1 MEKAPSGAFSLVE
14 LNINSDTDMEVVMI
28 FDDKTDLDLYLSL
41 EAETA
46 KSLSEIRCA
55 KKDLEQA
62 EVRLRFVLTTIHH
75 LKQRFEGK

>member
-1 MEKAPSGAFSLVE
+1 
-14 LNINSDTDMEVVMI
+14 MI
-28 FDDKTDLDLYLSL
+28 FDNKSDDEIFRSI
-41 EAETA
+41 EGEVA
-46 KSLSEIRCA
+46 KALSELRCA

>member
-1 MEKAPSGAFSLVE
+1 
-14 LNINSDTDMEVVMI
+14 MI
-28 FDDKTDLDLYLSL
+28 FDDKTELEIYQSL

-62 EVRLRFVLTTIHH
+62 EVRLRFVLTTIHYM
-75 LKQRFEGK
+75 KNRFEDMK

>member
-1 MEKAPSGAFSLVE
+1 
-14 LNINSDTDMEVVMI
+14 MEVTVI
-28 FDDKTDLDLYLSL
+28 FDDKTDMEIYLSL

-55 KKDLEQA
+55 RKDLDQA

-75 LKQRFEGK
+75 LKQRYEDMK